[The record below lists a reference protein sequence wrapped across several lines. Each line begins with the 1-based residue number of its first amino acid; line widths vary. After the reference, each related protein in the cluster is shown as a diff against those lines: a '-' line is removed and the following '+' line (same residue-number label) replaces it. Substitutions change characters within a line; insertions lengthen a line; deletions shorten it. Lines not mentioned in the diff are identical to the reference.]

1 MKAKTYPEYSRN
13 YPLLLTAFMKR
24 PVNLYPDEIGVVYRN
39 FRTGQTYRFT
49 WREWYER
56 TCRLANALLALGVRP
71 GKPGEPGDRVATI
84 ALNHNPHLELYYGV
98 SCIGAV
104 LHPINMRLSQD
115 HMVHTI
121 THAEDKVIFFDDL
134 FLPLVEQIYDRIKG
148 TVEKFVY
155 ISDQPGK
162 PETKIEN
169 LYSYE
174 EMIAQQPPQFEWP
187 MLHEDTYATLCYT
200 TGTTGLPKGVMFTH
214 RALYLLTLHM
224 ISLGVLNNDPEA
236 EPIGESGV
244 NLLNI
249 PLFHI
254 HAWGAPYLAVFTS
267 TRLVLSGAFTVEG
280 FCELVQN
287 EKVTG
292 TQFVPTMLAMII
304 DYPDLEKYDLS
315 SIKTCIV
322 GGAALPLGLKKKAEK
337 ILPGIRAAS
346 GYGMTETAPTTI
358 MAFIKKTDAGLPK
371 EELEKLSVK
380 TGIPVPGIEVQ
391 VVDENMQ
398 PVPHDDST
406 LGEIVIRG
414 PWVMEQYYKD
424 PERTAEVWRDGWFH
438 SGDVARV
445 DKEGYIT
452 IADRISDMI
461 RSGSEM
467 VPTVLLE
474 NIAASADF
482 ILEAAVVGV
491 PDDKW
496 GQRPMAIVT
505 LVPGATETEEDVIRH
520 LQTEGV
526 DKGRIT
532 RWMLPD
538 LVLITNDIPKTS
550 VGKFNK
556 LAICQNVGEFLAKAK
571 RVRSATGEQ
580 RQA

>member
-1 MKAKTYPEYSRN
+1 MEVKTYPEYSKN
-13 YPLLLTAFMKR
+13 YPLLLTTFMKR

-174 EMIAQQPPQFEWP
+174 ELIAEQSPQFEWP

-200 TGTTGLPKGVMFTH
+200 TGTTGLPKGAMFTH
-214 RALYLLTLHM
+214 RALYLMTLHF

-236 EPIGESGV
+236 EPVGESGV

-267 TRLVLSGAFTVEG
+267 TRLVLAGAFTVEG

-287 EKVTG
+287 EKVTS
-292 TQFVPTMLAMII
+292 TQFVPTMLAMIVE
-304 DYPDLEKYDLS
+304 YPDLEKYDLS
-315 SIKTCIV
+315 SLKWCIV
-322 GGAALPLGLKKKAEK
+322 GGAALSLGLKTKAEK
-337 ILPGIRAAS
+337 ILPFRAAS
-346 GYGMTETAPTTI
+346 GYGMTETAPVTI
-358 MAFIKKTDAGLPK
+358 IAFIKKTDAGLPK

-380 TGIPVPGIEVQ
+380 TGIPMPGMEVE
-391 VVDENMQ
+391 VVDENMR
-398 PVPHDDST
+398 PVPRDDST
-406 LGEIVIRG
+406 IGEIVIRG

-445 DKEGYIT
+445 DKDGYIT

-474 NIAASADF
+474 NIVASADF

-496 GQRPMAIVT
+496 GQRPMALVT

-526 DKGRIT
+526 DKGRIA

-538 LVLITNDIPKTS
+538 FVLITNDIPKTS

-556 LAICQNVGEFLAKAK
+556 LAIGQNVGEFLAKAK
-571 RVRSATGEQ
+571 RVRSAMGDGP
-580 RQA
+580 QA